1 MGPVHA
7 VSCERS
13 QPTDNEEGCYRE
25 DWDNEERGY
34 ETINRYYQR
43 CCVKPREVDSDS
55 LQTRSSCRL
64 LQASSVENAET
75 KSCHPSE
82 NIDPAAQPCIPGQHQ
97 TAPDQ
102 HNERDP
108 KLGKHQVVRLNR
120 GEIGCCRQ
128 IVTEECPT
136 DGEKAG
142 EHSETTG

>member
-1 MGPVHA
+1 
-7 VSCERS
+7 
-13 QPTDNEEGCYRE
+13 DNEEGCYRE

-108 KLGKHQVVRLNR
+108 KLGKHRSEERRVGKECKAKVRRTAWKRTQNR
-120 GEIGCCRQ
+120 
-128 IVTEECPT
+128 
-136 DGEKAG
+136 
-142 EHSETTG
+142 